1 LKAELDHSTLLNPDT
16 LEDNAQSWPNGEPK
30 LKRIV
35 LILAMLASFSILARG
50 QALPA
55 AARAGDLQ
63 VGAVFTFSYPDYTPQ
78 DALGGGI
85 YIDFDVTTHWGAELD
100 FRQVDI
106 SQHSPAYERSYEYGV
121 RYHRNYGIYKP
132 YLRGGAGRGVF
143 NFPNPDGTAAGNIAY
158 NMFEGAFGVDFSVT
172 PRINVRAE
180 VEYQRW
186 ATGVGLPNA
195 LTPINYSVGAAYHF
209 NAGWPR

>member
-1 LKAELDHSTLLNPDT
+1 
-16 LEDNAQSWPNGEPK
+16 

-35 LILAMLASFSILARG
+35 LILAMLASFSIIARG

-63 VGAVFTFSYPDYTPQ
+63 IGGTFTFSYPDYTPQ
-78 DALGGGI
+78 DALGGGV
-85 YIDFDVTTHWGAELD
+85 YIDFDFTTHWGAEVD

-106 SQHSPAYERSYEYGV
+106 SQHSPAYERSYEYGA
-121 RYHRNYGIYKP
+121 RYHRYYGIYKP
-132 YLRGGAGRGVF
+132 YARAGLGRGVF
-143 NFPNPDGTAAGNIAY
+143 NFPGPNGTVAGNLAY
-158 NMFEGAFGVDFSVT
+158 NMYQGALGVDISVT

-180 VEYQRW
+180 FEYQRW
-186 ATGVGLPNA
+186 ASGVGLEDA